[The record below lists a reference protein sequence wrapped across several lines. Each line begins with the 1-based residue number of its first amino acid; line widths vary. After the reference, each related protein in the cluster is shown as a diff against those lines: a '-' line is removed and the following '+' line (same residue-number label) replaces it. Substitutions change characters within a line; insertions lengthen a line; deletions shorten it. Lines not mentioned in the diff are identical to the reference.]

1 MSRKKTD
8 EKSRGLLNG
17 RPEDEDLRFDQTV
30 RPQRL
35 KDYIGQDQLKDNLKV
50 FLAAALQRGEPLDHV
65 LLYGSAGLGKTT
77 LAGII
82 AREMNRDIKSTSGP
96 AIERPIDLIIALK
109 SLKEKDVFFID
120 EIHRLRRPI
129 EEILY
134 PAMEDF
140 CLDRVLSKGVA
151 ARPIKLELP
160 PFTLVGATTRSGAIS
175 SPLRAR
181 FGIIFSLEFYE
192 VCHLAAI
199 VHRSA
204 KILGISIANDAG
216 EEIARRS
223 RGTPRLANRL
233 LRRIRDFAQVEGQE
247 MIERKLVEHAM
258 ERLGI
263 DRAGIDAIDRKIL
276 DMLVNKFR
284 GKPVGLETL
293 AAAISEEPENIEEV
307 YEPYLLQMGFINKTP
322 RGRVATETAFKY
334 LGAIYPENYQAT
346 FW

>member
-1 MSRKKTD
+1 MRRKKSD
-8 EKSRGLLNG
+8 EPDRGLLNG
-17 RPEDEDLRFDQTV
+17 RPVGEDLHYDQTI

-35 KDYIGQDQLKDNLKV
+35 KDYIGQEQLKDNLRV
-50 FLAAALQRGEPLDHV
+50 FLDAALQRGEPLDHV

-82 AREMNRDIKSTSGP
+82 AREMNRDVKSTSGP
-96 AIERPIDLIIALK
+96 AIERPVDLIIALK
-109 SLKEKDVFFID
+109 SLKEKDVLFID

-151 ARPIKLELP
+151 ARPIKLDIP
-160 PFTLVGATTRSGAIS
+160 HFTLIGATTRSGAIS

-181 FGIIFSLEFYE
+181 FGIIFSLDFYE
-192 VCHLAAI
+192 VRHLASI
-199 VHRSA
+199 VSRSA
-204 KILGISIANDAG
+204 GILGIPLSPDAG

-223 RGTPRLANRL
+223 RGTPRLVNRL
-233 LRRIRDFAQVEGQE
+233 LRRIRDFAQVKGEA
-247 MIERKLVEHAM
+247 MIEKKLVEHAM

-263 DRAGIDAIDRKIL
+263 DRSGIDSIDRKIL
-276 DMLVNKFR
+276 DTLVNKFR

-322 RGRVATETAFKY
+322 RGRVATEGAFKY
-334 LGAIYPENYQAT
+334 MGVMYPENYQAT
-346 FW
+346 LW